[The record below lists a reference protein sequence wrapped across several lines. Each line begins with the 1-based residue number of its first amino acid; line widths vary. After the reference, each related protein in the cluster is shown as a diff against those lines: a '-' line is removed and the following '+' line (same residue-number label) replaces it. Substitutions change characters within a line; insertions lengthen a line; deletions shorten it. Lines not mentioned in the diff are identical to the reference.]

1 MCLLFTADLPNAL
14 SLYSWWYNWHVTP
27 NHEQSPPE
35 DHCSCS
41 TGSCGPPP
49 ANKIFVPMVWGYQE
63 EDRPWHDDI
72 NDPVSD
78 QYDIIL
84 GFNEPNHADQSDIP
98 PEVAASAWLELQNM
112 YPDKV
117 LVSPA
122 PAGGNTNWF
131 DPFFEVNIDQQDLS
145 CFSY

>member
-1 MCLLFTADLPNAL
+1 M
-14 SLYSWWYNWHVTP
+14 SSWWYNWGVTP
-27 NHEQSPPE
+27 NQEQSPPE

-49 ANKIFVPMVWGYQE
+49 ANKIFVPMVWGYNE

-78 QYDIIL
+78 KYEVIL
-84 GFNEPNHADQSDIP
+84 GFNEPNHADQADIP

-117 LVSPA
+117 RSRNKKEITFNSIRFWSVRLQRAAILTGLIRS
-122 PAGGNTNWF
+122 
-131 DPFFEVNIDQQDLS
+131 LR
-145 CFSY
+145 

>member
-1 MCLLFTADLPNAL
+1 
-14 SLYSWWYNWHVTP
+14 
-27 NHEQSPPE
+27 
-35 DHCSCS
+35 
-41 TGSCGPPP
+41 
-49 ANKIFVPMVWGYQE
+49 MVWGYQE

-78 QYDIIL
+78 QYEVIL
-84 GFNEPNHADQSDIP
+84 GFNEPNHSDQSDIP

-145 CFSY
+145 CFCYCY

>member
-1 MCLLFTADLPNAL
+1 ML
-14 SLYSWWYNWHVTP
+14 SLCSWWYNWHVTP
-27 NHEQSPPE
+27 NHEQTPPE
-35 DHCSCS
+35 DHCFCS

-49 ANKIFVPMVWGYQE
+49 ANKIFVPMVWGYNE

-78 QYDIIL
+78 QYEVIL

-98 PEVAASAWLELQNM
+98 PEVAASAWLELQNL

-117 LVSPA
+117 RLRKRKMED
-122 PAGGNTNWF
+122 N
-131 DPFFEVNIDQQDLS
+131 
-145 CFSY
+145 SY

>member
-1 MCLLFTADLPNAL
+1 MSSEKHNEVL

-27 NHEQSPPE
+27 NHELSPAE

-49 ANKIFVPMVWGYQE
+49 ANKVFVPMVWGYHE

-72 NDPVSD
+72 TDQVSE
-78 QYDIIL
+78 QYDVIL
-84 GFNEPNHADQSDIP
+84 GFNEPNHEDQANLP

-112 YPDKV
+112 YPDR
-117 LVSPA
+117 VSASFGIQISIPQNL
-122 PAGGNTNWF
+122 P
-131 DPFFEVNIDQQDLS
+131 ESRQKKQKQS
-145 CFSY
+145 